1 LTEKGKIMATG
12 NKGFAAGLAGSAPA
26 TQQGSRLPP
35 RTGILSV
42 RENRLAEMAS
52 GSAITRVQEL
62 VDPAKCRIWDGHN
75 RDYQDLNEKNCADL
89 IESFKAQGKQ
99 EVPAIVRRIAG
110 QGPEIYEVICGARR
124 HWSVSWMRS
133 HNYPDFRFLVEPREL
148 TDEEAFRI
156 ADLENRS
163 RRDLSDYE
171 RAYDYARA
179 IERYYD
185 GSQQVMADRLEVTK
199 SWLSRYLELA
209 KLPDVILSSFG
220 SPHVLGISHSAK
232 LAPILRKD
240 PAQLLILEEARKITE
255 EQNARHANGQVFL
268 PPAAV
273 VQKLLS
279 KFNSDVKRPKAVAHQ
294 EFVARSPDG
303 HIIARGEKM
312 ARGGR
317 MSIVIPT
324 PARFDRRELLSAI
337 DEVLDSLAPVDTT
350 KERINNPME

>member
-1 LTEKGKIMATG
+1 MAIG
-12 NKGFAAGLAGSAPA
+12 NKGFAAGLAGSGPA
-26 TQQGSRLPP
+26 AQQGARLPP

-42 RENRLAEMAS
+42 RENRLAEIAS

-89 IESFKAQGKQ
+89 IESFKAQGRQ
-99 EVPAIVRRIAG
+99 EVPAIVRRISG
-110 QGPEIYEVICGARR
+110 NGPEMYEVICGARR
-124 HWSVSWMRS
+124 HWSVTWMRS

-171 RAYDYARA
+171 RASDYARA
-179 IERYYD
+179 IERYYA

-209 KLPDVILSSFG
+209 KLPSDILASFG

-232 LAPILRKD
+232 LAPILKKG
-240 PAQLLILEEARKITE
+240 PTQLLLIEEAKRITD
-255 EQNARHANGQVFL
+255 EQKARHANGQAFL

-273 VQKLLS
+273 VQRLLG
-279 KFNSDVKRPKAVAHQ
+279 KFKSDIKRPKVAASQ
-294 EFVARSPDG
+294 EFVARSLDG
-303 HIIARGEKM
+303 HIIARGEKA

-324 PARFDRRELLSAI
+324 PARFDRRQLLSAV
-337 DEVLDSLAPVDTT
+337 DEILESLAPVNA
-350 KERINNPME
+350 EPEQINDPMK